1 MIRRVLSILL
11 FLFGGWMLISEVICA
26 FVDIEPGIGD
36 SALLIG
42 TFGVIAGPPL
52 LLGAWTSPGERWR
65 ELGLAILIA
74 TGVALVC
81 GISTF
86 IVLEDPGMKQFLPP
100 TPKIN
105 LAPFIG
111 TANVLALAALGW
123 LLFRC
128 GEKVDGR

>member
-11 FLFGGWMLISEVICA
+11 FVFGGWMLMSEVICA
-26 FVDIEPGIGD
+26 FLDIEPGLGD

-42 TFGVIAGPPL
+42 IFAVIAGLPL
-52 LLGAWTSPGERWR
+52 LLGACGSPGLRWR
-65 ELGLAILIA
+65 ELGLTILIA

-105 LAPFIG
+105 LAPFVG
-111 TANVLALAALGW
+111 AANVLALAALGW
-123 LLFRC
+123 LLFRSR
-128 GEKVDGR
+128 EKVDGR